1 MGNSLHDQLLKAGL
15 VSEKQVKQAKKQQ
28 RKKSNQERKGKTGQ
42 VDQRQ
47 AQRSQRQQAER
58 DRELN
63 RQRQA
68 RLQKRQQEAQIR
80 QLIESN
86 RLSTE
91 EGEISYSFVSDNK
104 VTRIYVTEAQRNK
117 LTKGGLAIVTLDRR
131 HVLVPATIADKIQR
145 TDASRVVVR
154 HDGQSDEPVDDDYA
168 DYKIPDDLMW

>member
-1 MGNSLHDQLLKAGL
+1 M
-15 VSEKQVKQAKKQQ
+15 
-28 RKKSNQERKGKTGQ
+28 
-42 VDQRQ
+42 
-47 AQRSQRQQAER
+47 
-58 DRELN
+58 N

-117 LTKGGLAIVTLDRR
+117 LSKGSLAIVTLDRR
-131 HVLVPATIADKIQR
+131 HVLVPATIADKIQC
-145 TDASRVVVR
+145 TDASRVVFR
-154 HDGQSDEPVDDDYA
+154 HDGQSDEPADEDYA